1 MMDSDRRTILTTGAA
16 VAATAAVPQV
26 FAQQGGQEGGATS
39 FYKKSNVIPKIRG
52 PRFPRRARTRSISN
66 CQIPKAYQVLDHR

>member
-39 FYKKSNVIPKIRG
+39 FYKKSNVVRKSKARIFRG
-52 PRFPRRARTRSISN
+52 AHGIEVFSTVKFLKHNPSA
-66 CQIPKAYQVLDHR
+66 